1 VGLLILSRAP
11 NLSAACLA
19 TLLRGMGGSTTW
31 TYSTIILQKVVPDS
45 MLGRVFAL
53 DFANAQ
59 LAAVSCALVWG
70 VLMDLSGVRPVV
82 LLAACLALL
91 PCAVWTLCLD
101 RMDRREPAV
110 H

>member
-1 VGLLILSRAP
+1 
-11 NLSAACLA
+11 
-19 TLLRGMGGSTTW
+19 
-31 TYSTIILQKVVPDS
+31 
-45 MLGRVFAL
+45 VFAL